1 MISFLKL
8 RLATYA
14 ALVSAFVAVI
24 LWLHFAYDLP
34 EWKQETG
41 AAIVLAGTMIL
52 VDQIV
57 RRIRRR

>member
-1 MISFLKL
+1 
-8 RLATYA
+8 
-14 ALVSAFVAVI
+14 VAVI

-41 AAIVLAGTMIL
+41 AAIVLAGTMIS

-57 RRIRRR
+57 RRIRNEDEA